1 MEKSLIIKFGRGA
14 FYHRAAFAYDF
25 DSDSPADL
33 LKFFEVFDRLIPV
46 TELGSWSEAKT
57 YELDPDSNVEISIV
71 NRSRVNGDDPSK
83 MILFNLQSEIETLK
97 EENAKLSGACTE

>member
-1 MEKSLIIKFGRGA
+1 MEKSLIIKFGPD
-14 FYHRAAFAYDF
+14 RAAFAYGF

-46 TELGSWSEAKT
+46 MESGSWSEAKT

-71 NRSRVNGDDPSK
+71 KRSRVNGELVPSNQ
-83 MILFNLQSEIETLK
+83 ILS
-97 EENAKLSGACTE
+97 S